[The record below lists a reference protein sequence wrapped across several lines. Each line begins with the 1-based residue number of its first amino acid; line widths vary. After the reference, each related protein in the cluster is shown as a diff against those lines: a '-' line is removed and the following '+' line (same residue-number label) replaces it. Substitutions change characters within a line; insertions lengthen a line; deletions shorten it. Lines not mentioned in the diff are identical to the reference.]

1 MVLVVAS
8 PDVSD
13 AGRVP
18 AVEAEGEWIPVQG
31 PLANGLLALAGRPD
45 VSLVESGLDHDCP
58 LYVARVR
65 VNNDKDLFPAKCGF
79 HKPLLDGAHVANG
92 NEVAILRYDILVG
105 EKGQYEWHKLSDA
118 FDPSKL
124 STLVPVIG
132 GYHTSRDNS
141 RKTVYIAKGRLGN
154 GTVQCGYVYQG
165 ICARLCYDGQAIDVQ
180 DYRIL
185 VLSQSNAYA
194 ARVMVGNYTTE
205 NHWIHVKPA
214 AHYSSLIYLPQQ
226 TQIVP
231 RVILALNSLDIGYD
245 YTIGEAHVRVRAYPQ
260 NVSKESF
267 ICNSEAW
274 EDTKL
279 YNTSIDWAAIE
290 EPTWQCGVFKLTD
303 VVEYDWVDGVK
314 SLHNHRIL
322 FPTRFD
328 FPPLVFVAFS
338 HIDIWGHWSLRTYA
352 TNVDHTGFNISI
364 VKGEQKYDDEPATVL
379 GSASVTWIAIPT
391 GDSLKRRNAWI
402 GSFGENPTGAMSNP
416 GYGFGGWDGHV
427 EFGVQFRRTPK
438 LFVGLNSIHMS
449 SKKNLRLTVSTS
461 GVTHSGMDWKIEKW
475 GDTSVEN
482 LNAGASYLAIDTL
495 Y

>member
-1 MVLVVAS
+1 MLS
-8 PDVSD
+8 
-13 AGRVP
+13 R
-18 AVEAEGEWIPVQG
+18 
-31 PLANGLLALAGRPD
+31 
-45 VSLVESGLDHDCP
+45 
-58 LYVARVR
+58 
-65 VNNDKDLFPAKCGF
+65 
-79 HKPLLDGAHVANG
+79 
-92 NEVAILRYDILVG
+92 
-105 EKGQYEWHKLSDA
+105 EKGQYEWHQLSDA

-124 STLVPVIG
+124 STLVPIIRG
-132 GYHTSRDNS
+132 GYHTSSDNS
-141 RKTVYIAKGRLGN
+141 RKRVYIAKGRLGN

-180 DYRIL
+180 DYSIL

-231 RVILALNSLDIGYD
+231 RVALALNSLDIGYD

-274 EDTKL
+274 EDTRL
-279 YNTSIDWAAIE
+279 FNTSIDWAAIE
-290 EPTWQCGVFKLTD
+290 DPTWRCGVFKLTD
-303 VVEYDWVDGVK
+303 VVEYDWVNGVK
-314 SLHNHRIL
+314 SLHNHRIV

-352 TNVDHTGFNISI
+352 TNVDHAGFNISI
-364 VKGEQKYDDEPATVL
+364 VKGEQKYYDDEPATVL
-379 GSASVTWIAIPT
+379 GSASITWIAIPNW
-391 GDSLKRRNAWI
+391 GY
-402 GSFGENPTGAMSNP
+402 FGENPYMRDVESRRRALEDGTGMSSSASSL
-416 GYGFGGWDGHV
+416 GGL
-427 EFGVQFRRTPK
+427 RK

-461 GVTHSGMDWKIEKW
+461 GVTHIGMDWKIEKW

-482 LNAGASYLAIDTL
+482 LNAGASYPCC
-495 Y
+495 